1 MQKERLKT
9 FFKII
14 LIIALFAC
22 ISYTNG
28 TNRKV
33 TLIEELFSNLISLPQ
48 KLIVDLKK
56 NIEEDNTYFANIE
69 DLKNENDELKSEI
82 KEIKEKLLD
91 YENLK
96 AENDILREHLNIAS
110 LYPDYSVIIADIIM
124 STNNNW
130 EYTYTI
136 NCGSKDGI
144 KPNMAVISESG
155 LVGYVESVSDN
166 TSKVISILDAGNSVS
181 ARVTRTRDTVISK
194 GSLALAKDRQMRII
208 NIPLGV
214 SLIEGDKIETSGL
227 GGIYP
232 KGLLIGKVKSFEQKS
247 NPIENEAIVESFV
260 DFERLETVAVI
271 SSILE

>member
-9 FFKII
+9 FLKII

-96 AENDILREHLNIAS
+96 AENNILREHLNISS